1 MITQPLVYINYNCK
15 PYALGKYKF
24 ELLIGHVAG
33 KRKTKKAYK
42 TNTPRGLTRN
52 LNMAKMRPGEKLK
65 VDFNMNGQ
73 PIGDHRATLANY
85 CGALVKD
92 PLNAPLYEVEQ
103 FSQIPQENKDKMW
116 QLVLDKFDIGLDDD
130 QEEEERK
137 KKYMLKSDYYDT
149 EETDEDRLKEENMPN
164 FVDKKDWEWLVKYFG
179 SEEFQKKSQRNIKNR
194 SCLDAGHTAGSK
206 SFAQKAE
213 DMYKRDKVMP
223 GLLDVYEE
231 THLTSDK
238 LPVTQ
243 MASDALVSHLS
254 ILISLHCCPATL
266 HCCPEALH
274 CCPVLLPCSLH
285 CCQLKSVLL
294 QACKFFWNEMKRLLE
309 QRKAGEISLTDEEIY
324 AKIKPKGKR
333 NSRDRHI
340 GVSPSITSLF
350 GGFSECE
357 KLRKEAD
364 KAMNEAA
371 EAKKEAIS
379 ANEQNKILTKKLKD
393 VERENKVTRH
403 FLEKFLNTIGYNLS
417 DFNMDEDFEESN
429 EEYDNEEDKDEEEI
443 SGNDRR
449 LE

>member
-1 MITQPLVYINYNCK
+1 NEYGGTQDNWTDHDEN
-15 PYALGKYKF
+15 ALIEKDG
-24 ELLIGHVAG
+24 ETCVLG

-103 FSQIPQENKDKMW
+103 FSFSNFH
-116 QLVLDKFDIGLDDD
+116 VLLCKDKFDIGLDDD
-130 QEEEERK
+130 QEEEKGK
-137 KKYMLKSDYYDT
+137 KKYMRRRKFIMESLNKKYRNFRARLKSDYYDT
-149 EETDEDRLKEENMPN
+149 KETDEDRLKEENMPN

-179 SEEFQKKSQRNIKNR
+179 SEEFQ
-194 SCLDAGHTAGSK
+194 
-206 SFAQKAE
+206 
-213 DMYKRDKVMP
+213 
-223 GLLDVYEE
+223 
-231 THLTSDK
+231 
-238 LPVTQ
+238 
-243 MASDALVSHLS
+243 
-254 ILISLHCCPATL
+254 
-266 HCCPEALH
+266 
-274 CCPVLLPCSLH
+274 
-285 CCQLKSVLL
+285 
-294 QACKFFWNEMKRLLE
+294 NEMKRLLE

-333 NSRDRHI
+333 NSRDRHT

-364 KAMNEAA
+364 KAMNEA
-371 EAKKEAIS
+371 KKEAIS

-393 VERENKVTRH
+393 VKRENKVTRH
-403 FLEKFLNTIGYNLS
+403 FLEKVLNTIGYNLS

-429 EEYDNEEDKDEEEI
+429 EEYDNKEDKDEEEI

>member
-1 MITQPLVYINYNCK
+1 
-15 PYALGKYKF
+15 
-24 ELLIGHVAG
+24 
-33 KRKTKKAYK
+33 
-42 TNTPRGLTRN
+42 
-52 LNMAKMRPGEKLK
+52 MAKMRPGEKLK
-65 VDFNMNGQ
+65 VDFNMNGH

-103 FSQIPQENKDKMW
+103 FSQIPQENKDKMCSFFSNFH
-116 QLVLDKFDIGLDDD
+116 VLLCKDKFDIGLDDD

-137 KKYMLKSDYYDT
+137 KKYMRRRKFIMESLNKKYRNFRASLKSDYYDT

-179 SEEFQKKSQRNIKNR
+179 SEEFQKKSQKNIKNR

-243 MASDALVSHLS
+243 MASDAL
-254 ILISLHCCPATL
+254 
-266 HCCPEALH
+266 
-274 CCPVLLPCSLH
+274 
-285 CCQLKSVLL
+285 
-294 QACKFFWNEMKRLLE
+294 NEIKRLLE

-333 NSRDRHI
+333 NSRDRHT

-371 EAKKEAIS
+371 KLRRK
-379 ANEQNKILTKKLKD
+379 QLLKD

>member
-1 MITQPLVYINYNCK
+1 MVVLKIIGQIMMKMPLLKRMGETCV
-15 PYALGKYKF
+15 L
-24 ELLIGHVAG
+24 G

-52 LNMAKMRPGEKLK
+52 LNMAKMRP
-65 VDFNMNGQ
+65 
-73 PIGDHRATLANY
+73 ATLANY

-116 QLVLDKFDIGLDDD
+116 QLVLVTIHLVCKLSTITPLPLIHYV
-130 QEEEERK
+130 QEEERK
-137 KKYMLKSDYYDT
+137 KKYMRRRKFIMESLNKKYRNFRARLKSDYYDT

-164 FVDKKDWEWLVKYFG
+164 FVDKKDWNGFDHYY
-179 SEEFQKKSQRNIKNR
+179 KKSQRNIKNR

-231 THLTSDK
+231 THLTMINYPLLK
-238 LPVTQ
+238 WQ
-243 MASDALVSHLS
+243 
-254 ILISLHCCPATL
+254 ATL
-266 HCCPEALH
+266 WL
-274 CCPVLLPCSLH
+274 
-285 CCQLKSVLL
+285 
-294 QACKFFWNEMKRLLE
+294 NEMKRLLE

-333 NSRDRHI
+333 NCRDRRT

>member
-1 MITQPLVYINYNCK
+1 NEDGGTQDNWTDHDENALIEKDGETCVHGMITQPLVYINYNCK
-15 PYALGKYKF
+15 PYALEKHKLK
-24 ELLIGHVAG
+24 LLIGHVAG

-103 FSQIPQENKDKMW
+103 FSQISQENKDKTW

-137 KKYMLKSDYYDT
+137 KKYMQRRKFIMESLNKKYRNFRARLKSDYYDT
-149 EETDEDRLKEENMPN
+149 EEMDKDRLKEENMSN

-179 SEEFQKKSQRNIKNR
+179 SEEFQVINTFNCAFVVQPCS
-194 SCLDAGHTAGSK
+194 TA
-206 SFAQKAE
+206 
-213 DMYKRDKVMP
+213 
-223 GLLDVYEE
+223 LLP
-231 THLTSDK
+231 HS
-238 LPVTQ
+238 
-243 MASDALVSHLS
+243 
-254 ILISLHCCPATL
+254 
-266 HCCPEALH
+266 PE
-274 CCPVLLPCSLH
+274 LLPCTAAVQPYIATSLS
-285 CCQLKSVLL
+285 L
-294 QACKFFWNEMKRLLE
+294 NEMKRLLE

-333 NSRDRHI
+333 NSRDHRT

-364 KAMNEAA
+364 KAMYEAA

-379 ANEQNKILTKKLKD
+379 ANEQNKILTQKLKD

-403 FLEKFLNTIGYNLS
+403 FLEKFLNTLGYNMS
-417 DFNMDEDFEESN
+417 EFNMN
-429 EEYDNEEDKDEEEI
+429 EVINFY
-443 SGNDRR
+443 
-449 LE
+449 LYYFFYLY

>member
-1 MITQPLVYINYNCK
+1 NEDGGTQDNWTDHDENALIEKDGETCVLGMITQPLVYINYNCK
-15 PYALGKYKF
+15 PYALGKHKF

-137 KKYMLKSDYYDT
+137 KKYMQRRKFIMESLNKKYRNFRARLKSDYYDT

-179 SEEFQKKSQRNIKNR
+179 SEEFQ
-194 SCLDAGHTAGSK
+194 
-206 SFAQKAE
+206 
-213 DMYKRDKVMP
+213 YKRDKVMP

-243 MASDALVSHLS
+243 MASDAL
-254 ILISLHCCPATL
+254 
-266 HCCPEALH
+266 
-274 CCPVLLPCSLH
+274 
-285 CCQLKSVLL
+285 
-294 QACKFFWNEMKRLLE
+294 
-309 QRKAGEISLTDEEIY
+309 
-324 AKIKPKGKR
+324 
-333 NSRDRHI
+333 
-340 GVSPSITSLF
+340 
-350 GGFSECE
+350 
-357 KLRKEAD
+357 
-364 KAMNEAA
+364 
-371 EAKKEAIS
+371 
-379 ANEQNKILTKKLKD
+379 
-393 VERENKVTRH
+393 
-403 FLEKFLNTIGYNLS
+403 
-417 DFNMDEDFEESN
+417 
-429 EEYDNEEDKDEEEI
+429 
-443 SGNDRR
+443 
-449 LE
+449 

>member
-1 MITQPLVYINYNCK
+1 MKMVVLKIIGQIMMKMPLLK
-15 PYALGKYKF
+15 RMGKRVF
-24 ELLIGHVAG
+24 L
-33 KRKTKKAYK
+33 RKTKKAYK

-137 KKYMLKSDYYDT
+137 KKYMQRRKFIMESLNKKYRNFRARLKSDYYDT
-149 EETDEDRLKEENMPN
+149 EEMDEDRLKEENMPN
-164 FVDKKDWEWLVKYFG
+164 FVDKKDWEWL
-179 SEEFQKKSQRNIKNR
+179 SQRNIKNR

-213 DMYKRDKVMP
+213 DMTKSCLVF
-223 GLLDVYEE
+223 LDVYKE

-243 MASDALVSHLS
+243 MASDAL
-254 ILISLHCCPATL
+254 
-266 HCCPEALH
+266 
-274 CCPVLLPCSLH
+274 
-285 CCQLKSVLL
+285 
-294 QACKFFWNEMKRLLE
+294 NEMKRLLE

-333 NSRDRHI
+333 NSRYRRT

-357 KLRKEAD
+357 KL
-364 KAMNEAA
+364 
-371 EAKKEAIS
+371 
-379 ANEQNKILTKKLKD
+379 
-393 VERENKVTRH
+393 
-403 FLEKFLNTIGYNLS
+403 
-417 DFNMDEDFEESN
+417 
-429 EEYDNEEDKDEEEI
+429 
-443 SGNDRR
+443 
-449 LE
+449 

>member
-1 MITQPLVYINYNCK
+1 
-15 PYALGKYKF
+15 
-24 ELLIGHVAG
+24 
-33 KRKTKKAYK
+33 
-42 TNTPRGLTRN
+42 
-52 LNMAKMRPGEKLK
+52 MAKMRPGEKLK
-65 VDFNMNGQ
+65 VDLNMNGQ

-116 QLVLDKFDIGLDDD
+116 QLVLVTIHLVCKLSTIHPFPLYITYSFSNFHVLLCKDKFDIGLNDD

-137 KKYMLKSDYYDT
+137 KKYMRRRKFIMESLNKKYRNFRARLKSDYYDT

-164 FVDKKDWEWLVKYFG
+164 FVDKKDWEWLVKYFVIIIMYF
-179 SEEFQKKSQRNIKNR
+179 SLHIFPDFHLPQKKSQRNIKNR

-243 MASDALVSHLS
+243 MASDAL
-254 ILISLHCCPATL
+254 
-266 HCCPEALH
+266 
-274 CCPVLLPCSLH
+274 
-285 CCQLKSVLL
+285 
-294 QACKFFWNEMKRLLE
+294 NEMKRLLE
-309 QRKAGEISLTDEEIY
+309 QRKAGEISLMDEEIY

-333 NSRDRHI
+333 NCRDRRT

-357 KLRKEAD
+357 KLRKQAD

>member
-1 MITQPLVYINYNCK
+1 NKDGGTQDNWTDHDENALIEKDGETCVLGMITQPLVYINYNCK
-15 PYALGKYKF
+15 PYALGKHKF

-42 TNTPRGLTRN
+42 TSTPRGLTRN

-92 PLNAPLYEVEQ
+92 PLNAPLYDVEQ

-116 QLVLDKFDIGLDDD
+116 QLVL
-130 QEEEERK
+130 
-137 KKYMLKSDYYDT
+137 
-149 EETDEDRLKEENMPN
+149 
-164 FVDKKDWEWLVKYFG
+164 
-179 SEEFQKKSQRNIKNR
+179 
-194 SCLDAGHTAGSK
+194 
-206 SFAQKAE
+206 
-213 DMYKRDKVMP
+213 
-223 GLLDVYEE
+223 
-231 THLTSDK
+231 
-238 LPVTQ
+238 
-243 MASDALVSHLS
+243 
-254 ILISLHCCPATL
+254 
-266 HCCPEALH
+266 
-274 CCPVLLPCSLH
+274 
-285 CCQLKSVLL
+285 
-294 QACKFFWNEMKRLLE
+294 NEMKRLLE

-324 AKIKPKGKR
+324 AKIKPKGKQ
-333 NSRDRHI
+333 NSRDRHT

-393 VERENKVTRH
+393 VERENK
-403 FLEKFLNTIGYNLS
+403 
-417 DFNMDEDFEESN
+417 DFEESN
-429 EEYDNEEDKDEEEI
+429 EKYNNEEDKDEEEI

-449 LE
+449 HE

>member
-1 MITQPLVYINYNCK
+1 M
-15 PYALGKYKF
+15 
-24 ELLIGHVAG
+24 ES
-33 KRKTKKAYK
+33 
-42 TNTPRGLTRN
+42 
-52 LNMAKMRPGEKLK
+52 LN
-65 VDFNMNGQ
+65 
-73 PIGDHRATLANY
+73 
-85 CGALVKD
+85 
-92 PLNAPLYEVEQ
+92 
-103 FSQIPQENKDKMW
+103 
-116 QLVLDKFDIGLDDD
+116 
-130 QEEEERK
+130 
-137 KKYMLKSDYYDT
+137 KKYRNFRARLKSDYYDT

-243 MASDALVSHLS
+243 MASDAL
-254 ILISLHCCPATL
+254 
-266 HCCPEALH
+266 
-274 CCPVLLPCSLH
+274 
-285 CCQLKSVLL
+285 
-294 QACKFFWNEMKRLLE
+294 
-309 QRKAGEISLTDEEIY
+309 AGEISLTDEEIY

-333 NSRDRHI
+333 NSRDRRT

-403 FLEKFLNTIGYNLS
+403 FLEKFLNTLGYNLS
-417 DFNMDEDFEESN
+417 EFNMDEDFEESN
-429 EEYDNEEDKDEEEI
+429 EEYDNEEDKDEEVI

-449 LE
+449 YE

>member
-1 MITQPLVYINYNCK
+1 MEAFNRKKLYLFIVLTFFVSTTLEDNEDGGTQDNWTDHDEN
-15 PYALGKYKF
+15 ALIEKDG
-24 ELLIGHVAG
+24 ETCVLG

-137 KKYMLKSDYYDT
+137 KKYMQRRKFIMESLNKKYRNFRARLKSDYYDT

-243 MASDALVSHLS
+243 MASDAL
-254 ILISLHCCPATL
+254 
-266 HCCPEALH
+266 
-274 CCPVLLPCSLH
+274 
-285 CCQLKSVLL
+285 
-294 QACKFFWNEMKRLLE
+294 NEMKRLLE

-333 NSRDRHI
+333 NSRDRHT

-417 DFNMDEDFEESN
+417 EFNMDEDFEESN

-449 LE
+449 HE

>member
-42 TNTPRGLTRN
+42 TNTPRGLTKN

-116 QLVLDKFDIGLDDD
+116 QLVLRRMKIDS
-130 QEEEERK
+130 K
-137 KKYMLKSDYYDT
+137 K
-149 EETDEDRLKEENMPN
+149 NMPN

-213 DMYKRDKVMP
+213 DMVF
-223 GLLDVYEE
+223 L
-231 THLTSDK
+231 
-238 LPVTQ
+238 
-243 MASDALVSHLS
+243 
-254 ILISLHCCPATL
+254 
-266 HCCPEALH
+266 
-274 CCPVLLPCSLH
+274 
-285 CCQLKSVLL
+285 
-294 QACKFFWNEMKRLLE
+294 FFFRFNEMKRLLE
-309 QRKAGEISLTDEEIY
+309 QRKAGEISLTDKEIY

-333 NSRDRHI
+333 NSRDRHT

-379 ANEQNKILTKKLKD
+379 ANEQNKFLTKKLKD

-443 SGNDRR
+443 SENDRR

>member
-1 MITQPLVYINYNCK
+1 
-15 PYALGKYKF
+15 
-24 ELLIGHVAG
+24 
-33 KRKTKKAYK
+33 
-42 TNTPRGLTRN
+42 
-52 LNMAKMRPGEKLK
+52 MAKMRPGEKLK

-116 QLVLDKFDIGLDDD
+116 SLFLDKFDIGHDDD

-137 KKYMLKSDYYDT
+137 KKYMQRRKFIMESLNKKLKSDYYDT

-164 FVDKKDWEWLVKYFG
+164 LVDKKDWEWLVKYFG

-243 MASDALVSHLS
+243 MASDAL
-254 ILISLHCCPATL
+254 
-266 HCCPEALH
+266 
-274 CCPVLLPCSLH
+274 
-285 CCQLKSVLL
+285 
-294 QACKFFWNEMKRLLE
+294 
-309 QRKAGEISLTDEEIY
+309 AGEISLTDEEIY
-324 AKIKPKGKR
+324 AKIKHKGKR
-333 NSRDRHI
+333 NSRDRHT
-340 GVSPSITSLF
+340 GVSPSITSLC

-417 DFNMDEDFEESN
+417 EFNMDEESN
-429 EEYDNEEDKDEEEI
+429 EEYDNEEDRDEEEI

-449 LE
+449 HE

>member
-1 MITQPLVYINYNCK
+1 
-15 PYALGKYKF
+15 
-24 ELLIGHVAG
+24 
-33 KRKTKKAYK
+33 
-42 TNTPRGLTRN
+42 
-52 LNMAKMRPGEKLK
+52 MAKMRP
-65 VDFNMNGQ
+65 
-73 PIGDHRATLANY
+73 
-85 CGALVKD
+85 VKD

-103 FSQIPQENKDKMW
+103 FSQIPQENKDKIFSNFH
-116 QLVLDKFDIGLDDD
+116 VLLCKDKFDIGLDDD

-137 KKYMLKSDYYDT
+137 KKYMRRRKFIMESLNKKYRNFRARLKSDYYDT

-179 SEEFQKKSQRNIKNR
+179 SEEFQVINTFNCA
-194 SCLDAGHTAGSK
+194 CLKLEIRILNHPQQLQHLITKEGSIHHPEIQFK
-206 SFAQKAE
+206 FSVHQ
-213 DMYKRDKVMP
+213 
-223 GLLDVYEE
+223 
-231 THLTSDK
+231 S
-238 LPVTQ
+238 
-243 MASDALVSHLS
+243 SS
-254 ILISLHCCPATL
+254 ILHTGQQPPLALLPISCSAALQPCNVAPQPCTAAPKPCTAALYCCPAA
-266 HCCPEALH
+266 CIAA
-274 CCPVLLPCSLH
+274 SL
-285 CCQLKSVLL
+285 S
-294 QACKFFWNEMKRLLE
+294 NEMKRLLE

-333 NSRDRHI
+333 NSRDRHT

-379 ANEQNKILTKKLKD
+379 ANEQNKFSL
-393 VERENKVTRH
+393 RS
-403 FLEKFLNTIGYNLS
+403 YNLS

>member
-1 MITQPLVYINYNCK
+1 NEVGGTQDNWTDHDENALIEKDGETCVLGMITQPLVYINYNCK
-15 PYALGKYKF
+15 PYALGKHKF

-137 KKYMLKSDYYDT
+137 KKYMQRRKFIMESLNKKYRNFRARLKSDYYDT

-164 FVDKKDWEWLVKYFG
+164 FFDKKDWEWLVKYFG
-179 SEEFQKKSQRNIKNR
+179 SEEFQKKNQRNIKNR

-206 SFAQKAE
+206 SFAQKAK

-243 MASDALVSHLS
+243 MASDALLKSGAA
-254 ILISLHCCPATL
+254 ATL
-266 HCCPEALH
+266 MLFVA
-274 CCPVLLPCSLH
+274 VF
-285 CCQLKSVLL
+285 V
-294 QACKFFWNEMKRLLE
+294 
-309 QRKAGEISLTDEEIY
+309 
-324 AKIKPKGKR
+324 
-333 NSRDRHI
+333 DRRT

-379 ANEQNKILTKKLKD
+379 ANEQNKILTMKLKD

>member
-1 MITQPLVYINYNCK
+1 MIL
-15 PYALGKYKF
+15 
-24 ELLIGHVAG
+24 
-33 KRKTKKAYK
+33 KRRMKI
-42 TNTPRGLTRN
+42 
-52 LNMAKMRPGEKLK
+52 
-65 VDFNMNGQ
+65 D
-73 PIGDHRATLANY
+73 
-85 CGALVKD
+85 
-92 PLNAPLYEVEQ
+92 
-103 FSQIPQENKDKMW
+103 
-116 QLVLDKFDIGLDDD
+116 
-130 QEEEERK
+130 
-137 KKYMLKSDYYDT
+137 
-149 EETDEDRLKEENMPN
+149 LKEENMPN

-243 MASDALVSHLS
+243 MASDALDPLNAPLYEVEQFSQIPQENKDKMWQLVLDKFD
-254 ILISLHCCPATL
+254 IGLDDDQEEEERKKKYMRRRKFIMESLNKKYRNFRAR
-266 HCCPEALH
+266 
-274 CCPVLLPCSLH
+274 
-285 CCQLKSVLL
+285 LKSDYYDTEETDEDRLKEENMPNFVDKKDWEWLVKYFGSEEFQYKRDKVMPGLL
-294 QACKFFWNEMKRLLE
+294 DVYEETHLTSNKLPVTQMASDALNEMKRLLE

-333 NSRDRHI
+333 NSRDRHT